1 MRFGLF
7 VTRQVEPESRMKES
21 FNGYSLLSLSRAALK
36 AASTSEIRRPSS
48 HCSFSGDV
56 VGVCDGFS

>member
-1 MRFGLF
+1 
-7 VTRQVEPESRMKES
+7 MKES

-36 AASTSEIRRPSS
+36 AASTSEICRPSS